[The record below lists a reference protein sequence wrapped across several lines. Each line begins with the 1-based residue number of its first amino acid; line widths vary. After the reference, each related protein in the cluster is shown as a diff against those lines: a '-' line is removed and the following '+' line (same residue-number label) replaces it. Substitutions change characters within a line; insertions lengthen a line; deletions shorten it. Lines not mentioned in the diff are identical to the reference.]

1 MRGAQSAGWTA
12 DGICGPSSRMPGRS
26 SEMLNE
32 DRDVQAYLAR
42 IRKTIAESEN
52 LVSQA
57 ELRIAETDRM
67 LESQGLTREQVLN
80 FHFTQAQR
88 EAVNEELKRRGL
100 DPLEKWESDA
110 EMSQDEL
117 DSSYVSSLPSSD
129 SASGGELAERQR
141 KFGMMMKPFQI

>member
-12 DGICGPSSRMPGRS
+12 GGICGPSLCMPGRS

-42 IRKTIAESEN
+42 IRRTIAESEN

-100 DPLEKWESDA
+100 DPLAEWESDVGREA
-110 EMSQDEL
+110 IDEPH
-117 DSSYVSSLPSSD
+117 VSNLASED
-129 SASGGELAERQR
+129 SAPDAELAERQR

>member
-26 SEMLNE
+26 SEMLND

-100 DPLEKWESDA
+100 DPLAEWESDVGREA
-110 EMSQDEL
+110 IDEPH
-117 DSSYVSSLPSSD
+117 VSNL
-129 SASGGELAERQR
+129 ASEDFAPDAELAERQR

>member
-12 DGICGPSSRMPGRS
+12 GGICGPSSCMPGRS
-26 SEMLNE
+26 SEMLKE

-80 FHFTQAQR
+80 FHFTEVQR

-100 DPLEKWESDA
+100 DPLAEWESDIGRDA
-110 EMSQDEL
+110 LDEPH
-117 DSSYVSSLPSSD
+117 VSNL
-129 SASGGELAERQR
+129 ASEDFAPDAELAERQR